1 MKYTFTDCFISGD
14 SHQRFHRRFVNTAS
28 KEEKDAFKR
37 DTRITI
43 TNPKR
48 IQYNSNTEDKSIF
61 IHDVT
66 V

>member
-1 MKYTFTDCFISGD
+1 MLS
-14 SHQRFHRRFVNTAS
+14 
-28 KEEKDAFKR
+28 KR

-48 IQYNSNTEDKSIF
+48 IQYNSNTEDESMF
-61 IHDVT
+61 LHDVT

>member
-1 MKYTFTDCFISGD
+1 MLS
-14 SHQRFHRRFVNTAS
+14 
-28 KEEKDAFKR
+28 KR